1 MPQGIAN
8 FGIETLE
15 GYRGASVFDLDQY
28 DASLR
33 PRRRVSVVDG
43 DDLVG
48 RVIGVAVGFP
58 VLRLRGDYLAIVT
71 LAFGEIIR
79 HLGVAEQEVE
89 RVHAEVGL

>member
-1 MPQGIAN
+1 L
-8 FGIETLE
+8 TLINTT
-15 GYRGASVFDLDQY
+15 
-28 DASLR
+28 ASLR